1 MLVAEIKRILT
12 LFPFSFIC
20 CTALTSITYEAL
32 NLMKMGAP
40 LVVDASNRGL
50 TSLSCKASEMQMNIR
65 QSIARNRGLTSL
77 SCKASE
83 MQKNVRQS
91 FGNVRSKHLLMEAK
105 AKRQWI
111 SMEARVTEWEKK
123 LKHRAFHSFKILTSK
138 GRQDSSG
145 GPIR

>member
-20 CTALTSITYEAL
+20 CTALTSITYEVL

-40 LVVDASNRGL
+40 LVVDAS
-50 TSLSCKASEMQMNIR
+50 
-65 QSIARNRGLTSL
+65 NRGLTSL